1 MHPVSIVL
9 DDKPVEKPAES
20 VGQKK
25 QPGSF
30 GLTKKG
36 FVVLHEPEGD
46 SKMFSMDKATQTR
59 ELLTKGSLAT
69 LDPAIK
75 PPNTSAVL
83 KETNVNHFNEVT
95 SM

>member
-1 MHPVSIVL
+1 
-9 DDKPVEKPAES
+9 
-20 VGQKK
+20 
-25 QPGSF
+25 
-30 GLTKKG
+30 
-36 FVVLHEPEGD
+36 
-46 SKMFSMDKATQTR
+46 MFSMDKATQTR